1 MDAIEPSRFPC
12 TKRVLHNGSL
22 DCRHPSG
29 GAPHSPHL
37 RKTLHVIAFV
47 SLATILGVRGFSVQV
62 EVHVGR
68 GLPGFSMLVSGG
80 EL

>member
-1 MDAIEPSRFPC
+1 M
-12 TKRVLHNGSL
+12 
-22 DCRHPSG
+22 
-29 GAPHSPHL
+29 
-37 RKTLHVIAFV
+37 IALV
-47 SLATILGVRGFSVQV
+47 SSATILGARGFSVQV